1 MLKLV
6 IFRVRK
12 EKEARVLMVRMEKM
26 VLKDHKGLLVPRAP
40 QGLHTV

>member
-26 VLKDHKGLLVPRAP
+26 VLKDRKGLLVPRGP
-40 QGLHTV
+40 QVLHTV